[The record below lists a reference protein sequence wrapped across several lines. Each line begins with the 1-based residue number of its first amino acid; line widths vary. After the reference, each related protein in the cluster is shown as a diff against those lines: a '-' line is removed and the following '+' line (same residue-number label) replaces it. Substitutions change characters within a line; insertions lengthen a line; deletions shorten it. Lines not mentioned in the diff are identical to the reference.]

1 MIPGFHGF
9 DLIIILL
16 IVLLIFG
23 PRQLPKLGASI
34 GKSLKE
40 YRKHAP
46 APDMSEDEV
55 PQELSAA
62 RGQAGQGE
70 LTYRSN
76 AQAVSARQESDA

>member
-9 DLIIILL
+9 DLIIIFLV
-16 IVLLIFG
+16 VLLIFG

-46 APDMSEDEV
+46 APDTSEDEA

-62 RGQAGQGE
+62 GDQARQGD
-70 LTYRSN
+70 LTNRSN
-76 AQAVSARQESDA
+76 AQAASVRQESDV